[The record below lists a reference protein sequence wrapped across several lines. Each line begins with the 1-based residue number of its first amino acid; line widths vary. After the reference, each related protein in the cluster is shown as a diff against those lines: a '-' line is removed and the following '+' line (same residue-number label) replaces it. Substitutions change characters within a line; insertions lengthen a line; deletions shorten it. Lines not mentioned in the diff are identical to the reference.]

1 MEEYTLDPKVKV
13 SDADIR
19 ELPLYNFH
27 VVVVVEPDPETWA
40 LPDEE
45 FESLSELL
53 EMQCDLIAQDVID
66 SDELVDMALPP
77 RAKDVEQTLMI
88 IATEGLDVL
97 LYFEPVDQYSQFTIK
112 DNDFEF
118 DKLRLLLDGIAKSRP
133 EWNRIAIVGG
143 VYEDEV
149 IRAANTVQAAGFDT
163 TIVTRYC
170 ISEKIFDNLDDILAA
185 IDAEKLRRA
194 KLGLNFDKDEL

>member
-45 FESLSELL
+45 SESLSELL

-66 SDELVDMALPP
+66 SDELADIALPP

-112 DNDFEF
+112 DNNFEF
-118 DKLRLLLDGIAKSRP
+118 DKLRLLLDGIAKSHP

-194 KLGLNFDKDEL
+194 ELGLNFDKDEL

>member
-27 VVVVVEPDPETWA
+27 VVVVVEPDPETWV

-45 FESLSELL
+45 FESLSEFL

-66 SDELVDMALPP
+66 SDELADIALPP

-112 DNDFEF
+112 DNNFEF
-118 DKLRLLLDGIAKSRP
+118 DKLRLLLDGIAKSHP

-163 TIVTRYC
+163 TIITRYC
-170 ISEKIFDNLDDILAA
+170 ISEKIFDNLDDILAV

-194 KLGLNFDKDEL
+194 ELGLNFDKDEL

>member
-45 FESLSELL
+45 FESLSEFL

-66 SDELVDMALPP
+66 SDELADIALPP

-112 DNDFEF
+112 DNNFEF
-118 DKLRLLLDGIAKSRP
+118 DKLRLLLDGIAKSHP

-194 KLGLNFDKDEL
+194 ELGLNFDKDEL